1 MLKCSVP
8 VSSVVAVSHYCH
20 HFLLGSCTNWRT
32 QDRMAFI
39 GAGVLLLCVVWAITI
54 IVCVLLLRFEG
65 PLTYASVAVVAAAVL
80 LTVIL
85 WIKYRSDV
93 QERELELELKMD
105 TVIYD
110 YSVVGRTAVLAVTAT
125 ALLVGMLSVFT
136 FHVTVPRTASR
147 LPPWNAAFQ

>member
-1 MLKCSVP
+1 
-8 VSSVVAVSHYCH
+8 
-20 HFLLGSCTNWRT
+20 
-32 QDRMAFI
+32 MAFI